1 MNSINN
7 YLEQERK
14 IVELQQRVT
23 SLENLCY
30 SAKEVLNLEEASL
43 FLGIS
48 RSMIY
53 KMTHSGELPFY
64 KPAGKLIFFE
74 KVHLME
80 WVRQNK
86 VKSKAETSE
95 EVARKMQE
103 LNHVPGPQTKVGGE
117 DINEISTGHRG

>member
-1 MNSINN
+1 MNGINS

-80 WVRQNK
+80 WVRQNR
-86 VKSKAETSE
+86 VKSRGETME
-95 EVARKMQE
+95 EAARKMQE
-103 LNHVPGPQTKVGGE
+103 LNHVPDPKAKASGE
-117 DINEISTGHRG
+117 GIEKDSNGYAG